1 MISINKKRVT
11 NTDHGKLFR
20 EITVNNFTTVWK
32 FHNFSI
38 TQILRQINF
47 GDSRSAKAA
56 ILAHLE
62 ALNLD
67 FS

>member
-1 MISINKKRVT
+1 M
-11 NTDHGKLFR
+11 FR